1 MPYPVRLVPPRPT
14 PHSASGGVIV
24 RVGITGPLVVHCGF
38 LVRRASASLSF
49 DEGSVEKWFGLIGQI
64 LAELGRG
71 SGCL

>member
-1 MPYPVRLVPPRPT
+1 MPYLVRPLPPRAP
-14 PHSASGGVIV
+14 PHSASSGVMV
-24 RVGITGPLVVHCGF
+24 RVDTTALVVHRGF

-64 LAELGRG
+64 LAESGRG